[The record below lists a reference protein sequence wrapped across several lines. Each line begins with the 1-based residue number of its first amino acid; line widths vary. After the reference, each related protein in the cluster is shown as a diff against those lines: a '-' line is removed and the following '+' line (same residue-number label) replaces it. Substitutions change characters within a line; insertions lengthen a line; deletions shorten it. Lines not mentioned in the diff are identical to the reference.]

1 MEARNKTGQVAKEI
15 LEEAS
20 DLVTGSRADAYGDM
34 VGCHQQIA
42 DLWNAFLSD
51 KLKEALGAQDVAMLM
66 ALLKI
71 ARLRVSPEHR
81 DSVIDLAGYT
91 AIYGA
96 ITNRFHND

>member
-51 KLKEALGAQDVAMLM
+51 
-66 ALLKI
+66 
-71 ARLRVSPEHR
+71 
-81 DSVIDLAGYT
+81 
-91 AIYGA
+91 
-96 ITNRFHND
+96 